1 MSGRS
6 TGEAEVA
13 GEYMLVV
20 RVRARMGEKW
30 NGSSS
35 LLEVAVISSSVGS
48 TAVTVTGTRST
59 SSSERIRSTV
69 ESTKDPNLTSSSS
82 SLSSHTG
89 NNRVGLT
96 GIVLVGLSGNET
108 HDMPGFTSLS
118 STRLSG
124 MCLRLNSPYLPC
136 LNSRS
141 HAVQTYSASGELRS
155 GFPNERPVG
164 TTGPRIFG
172 GSAGRPGG
180 RTGRLFL
187 SYSLRVSL
195 GRAECASFPSH
206 TLLPEKH
213 SDSY

>member
-1 MSGRS
+1 M
-6 TGEAEVA
+6 A

-20 RVRARMGEKW
+20 RVRARMGKKW

-35 LLEVAVISSSVGS
+35 LLEVAVILSSVGS
-48 TAVTVTGTRST
+48 KTLTVTGGRST
-59 SSSERIRSTV
+59 ISSECICSAVGSTD
-69 ESTKDPNLTSSSS
+69 DPILTSSSS
-82 SLSSHTG
+82 SLSSYTG

-124 MCLRLNSPYLPC
+124 TCLSLNSPYLPC

-172 GSAGRPGG
+172 GSAERPGDEGVDCFCRSCRWEG
-180 RTGRLFL
+180 RHARASHPIPCYQRSIPISSLVRRL
-187 SYSLRVSL
+187 
-195 GRAECASFPSH
+195 AER
-206 TLLPEKH
+206 
-213 SDSY
+213 